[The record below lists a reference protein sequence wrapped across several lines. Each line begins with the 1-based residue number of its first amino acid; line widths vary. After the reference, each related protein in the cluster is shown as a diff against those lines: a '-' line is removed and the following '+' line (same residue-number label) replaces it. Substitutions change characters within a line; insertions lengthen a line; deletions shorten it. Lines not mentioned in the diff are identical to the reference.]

1 MGGNCEVEIIEVLK
15 TFAESYGPAALPW
28 SVVAF
33 LGWTVLKERA
43 QKDAPAVSAEYKE
56 IIERYENLLEK
67 VLGGLHGITIA
78 TERMALLIEE
88 RTRRQNNRDD
98 H

>member
-1 MGGNCEVEIIEVLK
+1 MDILEVLK
-15 TFAESYGPAALPW
+15 HLAEAYGPAALPW

-33 LGWTVLKERA
+33 LGWIVLKDRGHKE
-43 QKDAPAVSAEYKE
+43 APAVSAEYKE
-56 IIERYENLLEK
+56 MIERYENLLEK
-67 VLGGLHGITIA
+67 VLGGLHGITVA

-88 RTRRQNNRDD
+88 RTRRQNNRES